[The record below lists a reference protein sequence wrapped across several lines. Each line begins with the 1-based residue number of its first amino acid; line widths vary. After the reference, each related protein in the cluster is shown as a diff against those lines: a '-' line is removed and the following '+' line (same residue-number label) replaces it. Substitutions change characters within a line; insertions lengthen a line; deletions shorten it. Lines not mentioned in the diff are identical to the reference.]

1 MVVKYRGLSLFAIF
15 FEKRASLIE
24 NFFEKGASLI
34 EKGEI
39 YMNENYLNKLEY
51 NKILELLAMQSVT
64 YLGKELCLRLLPTF
78 KESRV
83 TKLLQ
88 ETSEG
93 CNLMVRKGIL
103 PLYDIP
109 DITLYIKNLESSS
122 ALTSKGLLDVAKVL
136 KVSRELKEYFYKD
149 ENFDLSNFSILD
161 GYFSSLYSNISVEKQ
176 ILSSIIDE
184 GIISDDAST
193 TLLGLRRNRR
203 KLESEIKENLNNM
216 IHSKTYSKCMMEPL
230 VTIRNDR
237 YVIPIKE
244 EFRGAI
250 KGFIHDVSSS
260 GSTVFIEPMSVFE
273 LNNKIGD
280 LKIQESIEI
289 GKILE
294 RLSSLLF
301 PICNELKRNI
311 NLIGLL
317 DFIFA
322 KAKLAKIMDA
332 SLPNI
337 NNEKFIYLEKARHP
351 LIDKNSVVPID
362 IEIGKNYSSLIITG
376 PNTGGKTVSLKTV
389 GLLTLMAL
397 SGLHIPAKENSSIY
411 VFDNIFVDIGD
422 EQSIGESL
430 STFSAHMFNIVDI
443 LNNLTSNSLVLLD
456 ELGSGTDPVEG
467 ASLATAILEHLND
480 AKVLTIATTHYQEIK
495 NYALVTKGFENAS
508 SEFDIENLSP
518 TYKLL
523 IGIPGKSNAF
533 SISKKIGLSD
543 EILDKA
549 KGFLKEDSINIEEL
563 LKSIYDDKL
572 KIEHQK
578 DEISKNLNQV
588 ELLRKS
594 LEKESISRSDKE
606 LKNIEKAKLEAQNIL
621 LSAKEEVSSTIK
633 DIEEIYNKWKTID
646 EIDFENLSDSEIGKL
661 VRNLNNY
668 SMKKANKLRTTLN
681 SSLNSIVSN
690 ENESNNPQFDK
701 SMLKVGMKLKLNTF
715 SEPATVC
722 SLSGKSNKVLVQ
734 IGSAKM
740 NIDIKD
746 ISHIITDNEHSNTA
760 KTKMASNM
768 RSIKIAS
775 TN

>member
-1 MVVKYRGLSLFAIF
+1 
-15 FEKRASLIE
+15 
-24 NFFEKGASLI
+24 
-34 EKGEI
+34 
-39 YMNENYLNKLEY
+39 MNENYLNKLEY
-51 NKILELLAMQSVT
+51 DKILELLAMQSVT
-64 YLGKELCLRLLPTF
+64 YLGKELCLRLLPSF

-109 DITLYIKNLESSS
+109 DITLYIKNLESLNV
-122 ALTSKGLLDVAKVL
+122 LTSKGLLDVAKVL

-161 GYFSSLYSNISVEKQ
+161 GYFSSLYSNINVEKQ

-301 PICNELKRNI
+301 SICNELKRNI

-332 SLPNI
+332 SIPNI

-508 SEFDIENLSP
+508 SEFDIENLRP

-690 ENESNNPQFDK
+690 ENESSNPQFDK

-746 ISHIITDNEHSNTA
+746 ITHIITDNENSNTA

-768 RSIKIAS
+768 RSIKIAP

>member
-1 MVVKYRGLSLFAIF
+1 
-15 FEKRASLIE
+15 
-24 NFFEKGASLI
+24 
-34 EKGEI
+34 
-39 YMNENYLNKLEY
+39 MNENYLNKLEY

-64 YLGKELCLRLLPTF
+64 YLGKELCLRLLPSF

-83 TKLLQ
+83 AKLLQ

-109 DITLYIKNLESSS
+109 DITLYIKNLESLNV
-122 ALTSKGLLDVAKVL
+122 LTSKGLLDVAKVL

-161 GYFSSLYSNISVEKQ
+161 GYFSSLYSNINVEKQ

-193 TLLGLRRNRR
+193 TLLELRRNRR

-280 LKIQESIEI
+280 LKVQESIEI

-508 SEFDIENLSP
+508 SEFDIENLRP

-690 ENESNNPQFDK
+690 ENESSNPQFDK

-768 RSIKIAS
+768 RSIKIAP